1 MSRRRSNLGRH
12 TRQAEAKR
20 RSIANQTEEERASA
34 KERQRQRTAQKRAE
48 ETVERRAARLEN
60 ARLRARRER
69 SAASNR
75 DRLRVAERRQRE
87 TADHRQTQLRGQQ
100 WRRSRNY
107 RLSHRNTWPGTA
119 SMGPKVEETRQ
130 HVDSFQESK
139 PNLAL
144 LFGEGAK
151 YVPRRTFP
159 ENHLSTEGR
168 KGGQENGISL
178 HRIIPLP
185 EDRKMPPEAEKVYKC
200 YFCGKSFG
208 DSLDLV
214 AHERVHIGEQ
224 IYKCPDCEKRF
235 SHSLDLQTHKK
246 THQGE
251 QHQGSPATSC
261 SSDRAM
267 ASEAQSGSSLPGA
280 GVETS
285 AMDPSQRLVSF
296 EEVAV
301 YFSKREWDL
310 LGPCQRALYKE
321 VMLENYANVMFLGNS
336 NGALKSV
343 EIFWQGTPKQM
354 SHSRTPLE
362 SAMGECFWGP
372 KVEENP
378 ETRQHVDSFQESK
391 PNLTLLC
398 GEGAKYV
405 PRRTFPENHLSTE
418 GRKGG
423 QENGISLHRIIPLP
437 EDRKMPPEAEKVYK
451 CSFCGKSFGDSLDL
465 VAHKRAHIGER
476 IYKCPDCEKRFSHR
490 IDLLTHKKNHQGE
503 QHQGSP
509 ATSCSSDRAMA
520 SEAQCGS
527 SLPGAGVETSAMDP
541 SQRLVSFEE
550 VAVYFSKGE
559 WDLLGPCQRALYKEV
574 MLENYANVMF
584 LGNSNGALKSDETF
598 WQGTPKQMSHSR
610 TPLEIA
616 MGECFWGPKVEEN
629 PETPDAQEEP
639 PGREA
644 APVRFGLCEVLPA
657 ASFPEGA
664 PEGPLRGESLDI
676 AVGECFWGPKVDET
690 PETRQHV
697 DSFQENKPNLA
708 LLCGEGA
715 KNVPRRTFPENLL
728 STEGRKGGQEN
739 GISLHWNAP
748 LPEDRK
754 MPPEAEKVYECSF
767 CGKSFGDS
775 LDLVAHERVHIGERI
790 YKCQDCKKPFSHW
803 IDLLTHKK
811 NHQGEKPHR
820 CDSDCVK
827 CFQQRAFLKVHQ
839 RAHSGEKACR
849 CSVCG
854 ESFIRMSNLIKHW
867 RTHHCT
873 ECGKSTLQCRFS
885 WCKSWQKR
893 SVLLHLRYIVS
904 VLSVNK
910 LTAMASRP
918 NLDHPF
924 QALEWKT
931 SAMDPSQV
939 SPFIFT
945 LGAMSDVYICQMFMY
960 MFIILSTLES
970 IFSFQQLVS
979 FEEVAVY
986 FSKGEWDLLGPCQRT
1001 LYKEV
1006 MLENYANVMFLG
1018 NSNGALKSDVTF
1030 WQGTPKQMSHSRTPL
1045 EIAMGECFWGLKIEN
1060 IGAKNVPRR
1069 TFPEN
1074 LLSTERRKGGQE
1086 NGISLHRNAPLP
1098 EDRKMPPEA
1107 EKVYKCSFCG
1117 KSFGDS
1123 LDLVAHER
1131 VHIGERIYKCP
1142 DCKKPFSHWID
1153 LLTHKNHHQGEK
1165 LHRCDSDC
1173 VKCFQ
1178 QRAFLKAHQRA
1189 HSGEKPCRCSVCSVC
1204 GKSFIWKSNLI
1215 RHWRTH
1221 MEEKPYHCAE
1231 CGQSTLQCRFSW
1243 CKSWQK
1249 R

>member
-1 MSRRRSNLGRH
+1 MSRRRSNLGHH
-12 TRQAEAKR
+12 TRNAETKR
-20 RSIANQTEEERASA
+20 RVIANQTEEERAKA
-34 KERQRQRTAQKRAE
+34 NERKRRRVAQKRAE
-48 ETVERRAARLEN
+48 ETVERRSARLEN

-107 RLSHRNTWPGTA
+107 RAMASEAQSGSSLPGAGVETSAMDPSQRLVSFEEVAVYFSKGEWDLLGPCQRALYKEVMLENYANVKFLGNSNRALNSVEIFWQGTPKQMSHSRTSLESAMGECFW
-119 SMGPKVEETRQ
+119 GPKVEENPETRQ
-130 HVDSFQESK
+130 RVGSFQESK
-139 PNLAL
+139 PNLL
-144 LFGEGAK
+144 LCGEGAK

-159 ENHLSTEGR
+159 ENLLSTEGR

-200 YFCGKSFG
+200 SFCGKSFG

-214 AHERVHIGEQ
+214 AHERAHIGER

-235 SHSLDLQTHKK
+235 SHRIDLLTHKK

-301 YFSKREWDL
+301 YFSKGEWDL

-321 VMLENYANVMFLGNS
+321 VMLENYANVKFLGNS

-405 PRRTFPENHLSTE
+405 PRRTFPENLLSTE

-629 PETPDAQEEP
+629 PETPDAEEEP
-639 PGREA
+639 SGREA
-644 APVRFGLCEVLPA
+644 APVRFGLREVLPA

-664 PEGPLRGESLDI
+664 PESPLRGESLDI

-854 ESFIRMSNLIKHW
+854 ESFSWKSNLIKHW

-893 SVLLHLRYIVS
+893 
-904 VLSVNK
+904 
-910 LTAMASRP
+910 
-918 NLDHPF
+918 
-924 QALEWKT
+924 
-931 SAMDPSQV
+931 
-939 SPFIFT
+939 
-945 LGAMSDVYICQMFMY
+945 
-960 MFIILSTLES
+960 
-970 IFSFQQLVS
+970 
-979 FEEVAVY
+979 
-986 FSKGEWDLLGPCQRT
+986 
-1001 LYKEV
+1001 
-1006 MLENYANVMFLG
+1006 
-1018 NSNGALKSDVTF
+1018 
-1030 WQGTPKQMSHSRTPL
+1030 
-1045 EIAMGECFWGLKIEN
+1045 
-1060 IGAKNVPRR
+1060 
-1069 TFPEN
+1069 
-1074 LLSTERRKGGQE
+1074 
-1086 NGISLHRNAPLP
+1086 
-1098 EDRKMPPEA
+1098 
-1107 EKVYKCSFCG
+1107 
-1117 KSFGDS
+1117 
-1123 LDLVAHER
+1123 
-1131 VHIGERIYKCP
+1131 
-1142 DCKKPFSHWID
+1142 
-1153 LLTHKNHHQGEK
+1153 
-1165 LHRCDSDC
+1165 
-1173 VKCFQ
+1173 
-1178 QRAFLKAHQRA
+1178 
-1189 HSGEKPCRCSVCSVC
+1189 
-1204 GKSFIWKSNLI
+1204 
-1215 RHWRTH
+1215 
-1221 MEEKPYHCAE
+1221 
-1231 CGQSTLQCRFSW
+1231 
-1243 CKSWQK
+1243 
-1249 R
+1249 

>member
-1 MSRRRSNLGRH
+1 MSRRRSNLGHH
-12 TRQAEAKR
+12 TRNAETKR
-20 RSIANQTEEERASA
+20 RVIANQTEEERAKA
-34 KERQRQRTAQKRAE
+34 NERKRRRVAQKRAE
-48 ETVERRAARLEN
+48 ETVERRSARLEN

-107 RLSHRNTWPGTA
+107 RAMASEAQSGSSLPGAGVETSAMDPSQRLVSFEEVAVYFSKGEWDLLGPCQRALYKEVMLENYANVKFLGNSNRALNSVEIFWQGTPKQMSHSRTSLESAMGECFW
-119 SMGPKVEETRQ
+119 GPKVEENPETRQ
-130 HVDSFQESK
+130 RVGSFQESK
-139 PNLAL
+139 PNLL
-144 LFGEGAK
+144 LCGEGAK

-159 ENHLSTEGR
+159 ENLLSTEGR

-200 YFCGKSFG
+200 SFCGKSFG

-214 AHERVHIGEQ
+214 AHERAHIGER

-235 SHSLDLQTHKK
+235 SHRIDLLTHKK

-267 ASEAQSGSSLPGA
+267 ASEAQSGSSLPGAGVETSAMDPSQRLVSFEEVAVYFSKGEWDLLGPCQRALYKEVMLENYANVKFLGNSNRALKSEETFWQGTPKQMSHSRTSLESAMGECYWGPKVDETPKTRQHVDSFQENKPNLALLCGEGAKNVPRRTFPENLLSTEGRKGGQENGISLHWNAPLPEDRKMPPEMEKVYKCSYCGKSFGDSLDLVAHERVHIGERIYKCQDCKKPFSHWIDLLTHKNHHQGEQHQGSPATSCSSDRAMASEAQCGSSLPGA

-405 PRRTFPENHLSTE
+405 PRRTFPENLLSTE

-629 PETPDAQEEP
+629 PETPDAEEEP
-639 PGREA
+639 SGREA
-644 APVRFGLCEVLPA
+644 APVRFGLREVLPA

-664 PEGPLRGESLDI
+664 PESPLRGESLDI

-854 ESFIRMSNLIKHW
+854 ESFSWKSNLIKHW

-873 ECGKSTLQCRFS
+873 ECGKSTLQ
-885 WCKSWQKR
+885 
-893 SVLLHLRYIVS
+893 
-904 VLSVNK
+904 
-910 LTAMASRP
+910 
-918 NLDHPF
+918 
-924 QALEWKT
+924 
-931 SAMDPSQV
+931 
-939 SPFIFT
+939 
-945 LGAMSDVYICQMFMY
+945 
-960 MFIILSTLES
+960 
-970 IFSFQQLVS
+970 
-979 FEEVAVY
+979 
-986 FSKGEWDLLGPCQRT
+986 
-1001 LYKEV
+1001 
-1006 MLENYANVMFLG
+1006 
-1018 NSNGALKSDVTF
+1018 
-1030 WQGTPKQMSHSRTPL
+1030 
-1045 EIAMGECFWGLKIEN
+1045 
-1060 IGAKNVPRR
+1060 
-1069 TFPEN
+1069 
-1074 LLSTERRKGGQE
+1074 
-1086 NGISLHRNAPLP
+1086 
-1098 EDRKMPPEA
+1098 
-1107 EKVYKCSFCG
+1107 
-1117 KSFGDS
+1117 
-1123 LDLVAHER
+1123 
-1131 VHIGERIYKCP
+1131 
-1142 DCKKPFSHWID
+1142 
-1153 LLTHKNHHQGEK
+1153 
-1165 LHRCDSDC
+1165 
-1173 VKCFQ
+1173 
-1178 QRAFLKAHQRA
+1178 
-1189 HSGEKPCRCSVCSVC
+1189 
-1204 GKSFIWKSNLI
+1204 
-1215 RHWRTH
+1215 
-1221 MEEKPYHCAE
+1221 
-1231 CGQSTLQCRFSW
+1231 
-1243 CKSWQK
+1243 
-1249 R
+1249 